1 MPFSEDYEFP
11 SDSELNVEEVNIST
25 PALRAGAYHFG
36 KYCDEQS
43 KEFMLCKKEEIDPRK
58 CLAPG
63 RAVTSCA
70 LEFFRKVKNS
80 ACRQPFDDYA
90 RCLDLSSANMHN
102 RHCRKTQAA
111 LDNCMLDQ
119 LGIERPHLGYF
130 AMPRIHHTERP
141 RPEPKFKKD
150 YEKTPALPDD
160 FPRPDAKHGTR
171 AFWYS

>member
-1 MPFSEDYEFP
+1 MPFSENYEFP

-90 RCLDLSSANMHN
+90 RCLDLSSADMHN
-102 RHCRKTQAA
+102 RQ
-111 LDNCMLDQ
+111 
-119 LGIERPHLGYF
+119 
-130 AMPRIHHTERP
+130 
-141 RPEPKFKKD
+141 
-150 YEKTPALPDD
+150 
-160 FPRPDAKHGTR
+160 
-171 AFWYS
+171 